1 MKVQPN
7 DNNVNMYGRPNRGSL
22 RSFARRI
29 MQKALDV
36 VPQQTVNDSNKQ
48 LQRWDKWGN
57 LISKPAENRAIMG
70 ATALLTQPAIDYYN
84 HKVDEETRTV
94 SRNRTIAKILAGT
107 GVGVFVVRGPIY
119 KAIATMTD
127 PKGKSKYSKSLLPKK
142 YLTELAKNEVFLKN
156 YRSALSMSVALVA
169 MCATNFLLDAPLTA
183 YLTNKFNEKSAQ
195 RAKEG
200 SDG

>member
-1 MKVQPN
+1 MNIQPN
-7 DNNVNMYGRPNRGSL
+7 NYNVNMCGKPNRSWWSSMK
-22 RSFARRI
+22 RSI
-29 MQKALDV
+29 MQKTLDIM
-36 VPQQTVNDSNKQ
+36 PQQTVKDSNKQ

-70 ATALLTQPAIDYYN
+70 ATALLTQPPIDYYN
-84 HKVDEETRTV
+84 HKVDKETRTV

-142 YLTELAKNEVFLKN
+142 HLTELAKNEVFLKN

-183 YLTNKFNEKSAQ
+183 FLTNKFNEKSAQ
-195 RAKEG
+195 RAKEVSNG
-200 SDG
+200 